1 MQFPDWTHTNAIVY
15 TPDDHNILV
24 SMRHQNWVVKVD
36 YNDGAGTGNILWRL
50 GYQGNF
56 TLRGGTST
64 QRLAVCATRSRRL
77 SAPTSAGIF
86 SLTLMDNGDDRT
98 MPDGNLCGTGSEAPC
113 YTTIPVFQIDEN
125 TMTATLC
132 FHQQLDPS
140 LYSFFGGNAEVLS
153 NGEFRV

>member
-36 YNDGAGTGNILWRL
+36 YNDGAGTGNIVWRL

-56 TLRGGTST
+56 TLQGGSSP
-64 QRLAVCATRSRRL
+64 QDWQYAQHAPSIVG
-77 SAPTSAGIF
+77 PTSAGIF

-98 MPDGNLCGTGSEAPC
+98 MSDGNLCGTGSEAPC
-113 YTTIPVFQIDEN
+113 YTTIPLFTINEN
-125 TMTATLC
+125 TMTRNHMLP
-132 FHQQLDPS
+132 HQQLDPS
-140 LYSFFGGNAEVLS
+140 LYSYFGGNAEVLS
-153 NGEFRV
+153 NGDFE